1 MCSTGIVGTSVKG
14 KMKILKIYIKAI
26 LLTIICSLLIAAT
39 VKAEEKVEVPEE
51 IREISEELGSQY
63 NICPEL
69 IQAICW
75 RESRFREDAEGTGC
89 IGIMQVAEKWHKER
103 MKRLGVTDLKD
114 ARQNMTVAVDYL
126 SELVKDGEDMEE
138 ALMRYHGESN
148 IEQKLESGEM
158 SEYVEQ
164 ILEISAILERQNGK

>member
-1 MCSTGIVGTSVKG
+1 
-14 KMKILKIYIKAI
+14 MKISKIYIKAI

-51 IREISEELGSQY
+51 VKEISEELGSKY
-63 NICPEL
+63 NICPEM

-75 RESRFREDAEGTGC
+75 RESRFQEDAEGSGC
-89 IGIMQVAEKWHKER
+89 IGMMQVSEKWHKER

-148 IEQKLESGEM
+148 VEQKLESGEM

-164 ILEISAILERQNGK
+164 ILEMSAMLERQNGK

>member
-1 MCSTGIVGTSVKG
+1 
-14 KMKILKIYIKAI
+14 MKILKIYIKTI
-26 LLTIICSLLIAAT
+26 LLTIICSILIAAT

-75 RESRFREDAEGTGC
+75 RESRFQEDAEGTGC
-89 IGIMQVAEKWHKER
+89 IGIMQVSGKWHKER

-148 IEQKLESGEM
+148 IEHKLENGEM
-158 SEYVEQ
+158 SDYVEQ
-164 ILEISAILERQNGK
+164 ILEISAMLERQNGK